1 MNMKICAII
10 SEYNPFHY
18 GHLKHIQDAKRQ
30 SGADAVM
37 VILSGNFTQRG
48 EPTILNKHVRARIA
62 LEAGADIVVQMPTAY
77 ATSTAEIFA
86 LAGVKIANSFENVTH
101 LAFGCETTRTDL
113 LMELAKFFANEPKE
127 YKNKLRKYLNDG
139 NSLVT
144 SRQKAIEDMIK
155 DGSTEIS
162 EITEVGDIL
171 KQPNNILAIEYLKA
185 LINTNSKIT
194 PVFTTRADSEYNSEE
209 VVGKNSSATA
219 IRARLYKTNKVRSVK
234 KLVPN
239 FTYSLLKEEVK
250 TFGLPDVNL
259 FNDLCMYKLKMST
272 PEEIRKVFDVTEGL
286 ENRFYEMS
294 RNTKDLNELLLQVKT
309 KRYTFTR
316 IKRIILGNLLQIN
329 AKAVKSIYDLDIL
342 PFIKVLAFKDD
353 RQELLK
359 SVSANTNL
367 IIRVNNVESEQSE
380 IYKELANIEDRA
392 NQVYYMLLRKN
403 SSIPEY
409 TPDLLTK
416 SIKI

>member
-1 MNMKICAII
+1 MKICAII

>member
-1 MNMKICAII
+1 MKICAII

-367 IIRVNNVESEQSE
+367 IIRVNNVESEQNE

>member
-1 MNMKICAII
+1 MKICAII

-272 PEEIRKVFDVTEGL
+272 SIPISL
-286 ENRFYEMS
+286 PY
-294 RNTKDLNELLLQVKT
+294 
-309 KRYTFTR
+309 
-316 IKRIILGNLLQIN
+316 
-329 AKAVKSIYDLDIL
+329 SIY
-342 PFIKVLAFKDD
+342 
-353 RQELLK
+353 
-359 SVSANTNL
+359 
-367 IIRVNNVESEQSE
+367 
-380 IYKELANIEDRA
+380 
-392 NQVYYMLLRKN
+392 
-403 SSIPEY
+403 
-409 TPDLLTK
+409 
-416 SIKI
+416 

>member
-1 MNMKICAII
+1 MKICAII

-113 LMELAKFFANEPKE
+113 LMKLAKFFANEPKE

-219 IRARLYKTNKVRSVK
+219 IRARLYKTNKVKSVK

>member
-1 MNMKICAII
+1 MKICAII

-219 IRARLYKTNKVRSVK
+219 IRARLYKTNKVRCVK

>member
-1 MNMKICAII
+1 MKICAII

-18 GHLKHIQDAKRQ
+18 GHLKHIEDAKRQ
-30 SGADAVM
+30 SGADAIM
-37 VILSGNFTQRG
+37 IILSGNFTQRG

-86 LAGVKIANSFENVTH
+86 LAGVKIANSFDSVTH
-101 LAFGCETTRTDL
+101 LAFGCETKNTNL
-113 LMELAKFFANEPKE
+113 LQELAKFFANEPKE
-127 YKNKLRKYLNDG
+127 YKTKLKKYLDQG

-144 SRQKAIEDMIK
+144 SRQKAIEDLIS
-155 DGSTEIS
+155 DGTITFSEPKEIS
-162 EITEVGDIL
+162 NIL

-185 LINTNSKIT
+185 LIKTNSKIT
-194 PVFTTRADSEYNSEE
+194 PVFTTRGDSVYNSEE

-219 IRARLYKTNKVRSVK
+219 IRSRLYKTGKARKIK
-234 KLVPN
+234 KLVPK
-239 FTYSLLKEEVK
+239 FTYSLLKEEMK
-250 TFGLPDVNL
+250 TFGLPDIKL

-272 PEEIRKVFDVTEGL
+272 PEEIKKVFDVTEGL
-286 ENRFYEMS
+286 ENRFHDIS
-294 RNTKDLNELLLQVKT
+294 RDTKNFNELLLQVKT

-329 AKAVKSIYDLDIL
+329 SKAVKSIYDLDIL
-342 PFIKVLAFKDD
+342 PFIKVLAFKND
-353 RQELLK
+353 REELLK

-367 IIRVNNVESEQSE
+367 IIRVNNIENEQSE

-403 SSIPEY
+403 ESIPKY

>member
-1 MNMKICAII
+1 
-10 SEYNPFHY
+10 
-18 GHLKHIQDAKRQ
+18 
-30 SGADAVM
+30 
-37 VILSGNFTQRG
+37 
-48 EPTILNKHVRARIA
+48 
-62 LEAGADIVVQMPTAY
+62 
-77 ATSTAEIFA
+77 
-86 LAGVKIANSFENVTH
+86 
-101 LAFGCETTRTDL
+101 
-113 LMELAKFFANEPKE
+113 
-127 YKNKLRKYLNDG
+127 
-139 NSLVT
+139 
-144 SRQKAIEDMIK
+144 MIK